1 MKNIVLIGFM
11 GTGKTTIAIELSH
24 RLNMK
29 YVSTDNLIEKKEN
42 RTINEIFTKSGEGY
56 FRDVE
61 SAVIRD
67 IACMDNLVIDTGGGA
82 VLRDENVA
90 YMKSS
95 GILICLTSD
104 EDTIV
109 ERTKKY
115 KHRPLLNV
123 EDPRRKIRDLIAKR
137 APYYAKADYTIDT
150 GALTVRQVIEKIV
163 GIATTALNAKK
174 EPGDES

>member
-11 GTGKTTIAIELSH
+11 GTGKTTIAIELAH
-24 RLNMK
+24 RLNMR
-29 YVSTDNLIEKKEN
+29 YVSTDGLIEKKEK

-67 IACMDNLVIDTGGGA
+67 VACMEGQVIDTGGGA
-82 VLRDENVA
+82 VIRDENIA

-95 GILICLTSD
+95 GIVICLAAND
-104 EDTIV
+104 ETIM

-123 EDPRRKIRDLIAKR
+123 EDPKRKIRDLIAKR
-137 APYYAKADYTIDT
+137 APFYAKADHTLDT
-150 GALTVRQVIEKIV
+150 GALTVRQVVEKIIELV
-163 GIATTALNAKK
+163 NATNKPK
-174 EPGDES
+174 EDPKQ

>member
-24 RLNMK
+24 RLGMQ
-29 YVSTDNLIEKKEN
+29 YVSTDNLIEKREN
-42 RTINEIFTKSGEGY
+42 RTINEIFNDSGEEY

-61 SAVIRD
+61 SAIIRD
-67 IACMDNLVIDTGGGA
+67 AACKDNLVIDTGGGA
-82 VLRDENVA
+82 VIRDENVA

-95 GILICLTSD
+95 GVVVCLVAD
-104 EDTIV
+104 EDVIM

-123 EDPRRKIRDLIAKR
+123 DDPKRKIRDLLAKR
-137 APYYAKADYTIDT
+137 APYYAKADFTVDT
-150 GALTVRQVIEKIV
+150 GALTVKQVVDKIAE
-163 GIATTALNAKK
+163 IALAKISGERNTA
-174 EPGDES
+174 

>member
-1 MKNIVLIGFM
+1 MNIVLIGFM

-24 RLNMK
+24 RLGMK
-29 YVSTDNLIEKKEN
+29 YVSTDDLIEKRE
-42 RTINEIFTKSGEGY
+42 RSTINEIFTKRGEDY

-67 IACMDNLVIDTGGGA
+67 TACMDNLVIDTGGGA
-82 VLRDENVA
+82 VMRDENVA

-95 GILICLTSD
+95 GVVICLTAD
-104 EDTIV
+104 ENVIM

-123 EDPRRKIRDLIAKR
+123 EDPKRKIRDLLAKR
-137 APYYAKADYTIDT
+137 SPYYAKADYAIDT
-150 GALTVRQVIEKIV
+150 GELTVRQVIEKIV
-163 GIATTALNAKK
+163 EIAEAKSKQK
-174 EPGDES
+174 EGPKNES